1 MLSIISCLKVY
12 RCSHMVFTTSNKW
25 QRIFHLIRTY
35 NSLPYLTKRSCY
47 NNQHHM
53 LWNRSTL
60 VSFRTFSTQQ
70 QQRTWSKY
78 TMSANRNTVT
88 YITAVAVTVLGLSY
102 AAVPLYRIFC
112 QASGYGGAVNIADPS
127 EKVENMEPVRER
139 ELTIRSASLSHIQS
153 HYTYIILSLIPR
165 PPSCE
170 NKKGGTWKRGYISLW
185 TESMI

>member
-1 MLSIISCLKVY
+1 
-12 RCSHMVFTTSNKW
+12 
-25 QRIFHLIRTY
+25 
-35 NSLPYLTKRSCY
+35 
-47 NNQHHM
+47 M
-53 LWNRSTL
+53 LWKRTL

-112 QASGYGGAVNIADPS
+112 QASGYGGTVNIADPS

-139 ELTIRSASLSHIQS
+139 ELTIRSASLSHIQT
-153 HYTYIILSLIPR
+153 HYTYISLSLIPGLL
-165 PPSCE
+165 SCE
-170 NKKGGTWKRGYISLW
+170 NKKGRAWGRGYISLW